1 MFYVLAIGIGM
12 LFSYAKFVRFGINI
26 FHYSDVLDFLVIPF
40 SDYRILVFTLL
51 SIFIVFGIYLLD
63 RWWHRRYPV
72 SYSKIY
78 FGIDKKT
85 WFTNIF
91 RNGLFLILFLLYLL
105 NGAEMYGKL
114 VEKQI
119 KKQLPIEI
127 RFPDDEVISV
137 KYIGKT
143 KDVIFVLDENN
154 NVKTIPLLSI
164 RMYEIKQI

>member
-1 MFYVLAIGIGM
+1 MISEKTKFLMRTFSRELKSIGVVFYVLAIGIGM

-91 RNGLFLILFLLYLL
+91 RNGLFLILFLLY
-105 NGAEMYGKL
+105 
-114 VEKQI
+114 
-119 KKQLPIEI
+119 
-127 RFPDDEVISV
+127 
-137 KYIGKT
+137 
-143 KDVIFVLDENN
+143 
-154 NVKTIPLLSI
+154 
-164 RMYEIKQI
+164 